1 MRSRFAVVLLAA
13 VIAAGGASAEKEDP
27 LPSALSFSMKSIAG
41 EDVPLSKYQGN
52 VLLLVNVASE
62 CGLTPQYE
70 GLQALQETYGDQ
82 GLVVLGFPCNQFG
95 GQEPGTDEEIAQFC
109 SANYHVQF
117 PMFSKI
123 EVNGEGAA
131 PLSIYL
137 TALDLQPIGP
147 GEVSWNLE
155 TFMIDRK
162 GNVVAR
168 FDPRT
173 APSDSGLVALL
184 QMELEKK

>member
-1 MRSRFAVVLLAA
+1 MRRLVAVVLFAA
-13 VIAAGGASAEKEDP
+13 ALAAGGASAEKEDSVP
-27 LPSALSFSMKSIAG
+27 PALSFSMKSITG
-41 EDVPLSKYQGN
+41 EEVPLSQYQGN

-62 CGLTPQYE
+62 CGLTPQYQ
-70 GLQALQETYGDQ
+70 GLQALYETYAEQ

-95 GQEPGTDEEIAQFC
+95 GQEPGTDQEIAQFC
-109 SANYHVQF
+109 SANYDVKF

-131 PLSIYL
+131 PLYKYL
-137 TALDLQPIGP
+137 TALDVQPKGP
-147 GEVSWNLE
+147 GEVSWNFE
-155 TFMIDRK
+155 KFVIDRK

-173 APSDSGLVALL
+173 APSDSALVALL
-184 QMELEKK
+184 QEELKKK

>member
-13 VIAAGGASAEKEDP
+13 VIAAGVASAEKEDP

-131 PLSIYL
+131 PLYKYL
-137 TALDLQPIGP
+137 TALDLQPKGP
-147 GEVSWNLE
+147 GEVSWNFE
-155 TFMIDRK
+155 KFMIDRK